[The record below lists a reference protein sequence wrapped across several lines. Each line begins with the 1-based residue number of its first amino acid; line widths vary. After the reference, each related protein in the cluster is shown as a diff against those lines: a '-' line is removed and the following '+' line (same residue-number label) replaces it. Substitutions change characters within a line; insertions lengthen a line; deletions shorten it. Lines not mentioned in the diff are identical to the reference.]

1 MNQNGLESDYQLK
14 KESKNISDQIMNINN
29 NFDKKNYINTANN
42 SDKIIMKN
50 NEKHISVNNNN
61 HLVKNYN
68 NNPLSANKLDEK
80 KRDKK
85 VKNSKKVDKYIH
97 INEKKINT
105 NEYIYMND
113 DNKNVYLH
121 YYESNQS
128 DYYNNENKEGINK
141 TINEEINVEKN
152 KNKNKNWKG
161 RTFSRF
167 TPGGVRSSTVLFICT
182 AIGVGFLSIP
192 YVFSKLGIIL
202 SLILIFFNSIESY
215 VTTNILCLSSLEHNT
230 FVYGNLLKKIGKSY
244 HKTIIDIGLS
254 FGYVSSFILILIL
267 MSDFLSSIFYVFNF
281 PALLCNNIFIVVIVC
296 LLILPITFRNK
307 VGTLNYFLTFS
318 LFSLTITVITIGIQ
332 AHSYFNILKNKNIV
346 LFNIDRN
353 FFKCFN
359 VLLFSFSQQPNACFI
374 TGQFNQPTHRRINKS
389 AYRSIM
395 LQVIFY
401 TLFGILGYLSF
412 LNTAKDNIVLNY
424 ENTNISILFC
434 KFLLSITFFFSI
446 PLNFMGSYQSLLSLF
461 LGIRN
466 IFYKIYFFILRRN
479 RYITN
484 LSSVLRDNSV
494 DPLEEI
500 TLDNYTDTSSLNES
514 QTSDKKQ
521 RIFVSTVITIICALI
536 ACNVKNLSNV
546 IGIGGG
552 ITSTLIS
559 CFLPNLI
566 YFKNRKNVKNKFKR
580 YITLFMLFFFS
591 FMGFFSV
598 IITALN
604 LVV

>member
-1 MNQNGLESDYQLK
+1 MNENGLSNDFHSN
-14 KESKNISDQIMNINN
+14 KESRNTLDKILNLDN
-29 NFDKKNYINTANN
+29 KKNYINIDKSN
-42 SDKIIMKN
+42 DKISMKN
-50 NEKHISVNNNN
+50 NNKNATSNNNDY
-61 HLVKNYN
+61 LIEYKNQN
-68 NNPLSANKLDEK
+68 IHSTNKQD
-80 KRDKK
+80 
-85 VKNSKKVDKYIH
+85 
-97 INEKKINT
+97 EKKINKKLQNGKKVEEFT
-105 NEYIYMND
+105 YKNEKRVNKDEYIYMND
-113 DNKNVYLH
+113 DNINVYPP

-128 DYYNNENKEGINK
+128 DYYNNENKHIV
-141 TINEEINVEKN
+141 NETTVESKN
-152 KNKNKNWKG
+152 EKNKNKNWKG

-192 YVFSKLGIIL
+192 YVFSKLGIVL
-202 SLILIFFNSIESY
+202 SLILIFFNAIESY

-230 FVYGNLLKKIGKSY
+230 FVYGNLLKKIGKDY

-254 FGYVSSFILILIL
+254 FGFFSSFILILIL
-267 MSDFLSSIFYVFNF
+267 MSDFLSSIFSVFNF
-281 PALLCNNIFIVVIVC
+281 PSFLCNNIFIVIIIC
-296 LLILPITFRNK
+296 ILILPITFRDQ
-307 VGTLNYFLTFS
+307 VGSLNYFLTFS
-318 LFSLTITVITIGIQ
+318 LFSLSVTVITIGIQ
-332 AHSYFNILKNKNIV
+332 AYSYFKILENKNIV
-346 LFNIDRN
+346 LFNLDRS

-389 AYRSIM
+389 AYRSIL
-395 LQVIFY
+395 LQIIFY

-424 ENTNISILFC
+424 ENTNVSILCC

-446 PLNFMGSYQSLLSLF
+446 PLNFMGSYQSLLSIF

-484 LSSVLRDNSV
+484 LSSVLRNDSV

-500 TLDNYTDTSSLNES
+500 TLNNFTDASSMHES
-514 QTSDKKQ
+514 EAYDKKQ
-521 RIFVSTVITIICALI
+521 RIFVSTVVTIICAFI
-536 ACNVKNLSNV
+536 ACKVKNLTNV

-566 YFKNRKNVKNKFKR
+566 YFKNRKNVENKFKR
-580 YITLFMLFFFS
+580 YITLFMLIFFS

-598 IITALN
+598 IITTLN
-604 LVV
+604 LVI